1 VKIARAHLRSFRLRL
16 RAELVTARGPIRERQ
31 GVLLALESDSGLTA
45 YGEATPIGGFGLE
58 SFEESERALEG
69 LARGLLGRDP
79 SDGPSLLEE
88 ARARAPRAPV
98 ARAALDAA
106 LHDLQARAEGWS
118 LAALLSGGAAR
129 LERGTVPVNALI
141 SGCDP
146 AEVEARARAAALEGY
161 GTLKLKLGARSLAED
176 ELRVAALRRGAGAE
190 PKLRLDA
197 GGAWDEK
204 TAGEVLARLA
214 RFEIE
219 FVEQPVAAA
228 DVSGLARLRA
238 SSPIALAA
246 DEAAVSESDAARVIE
261 SHAADVII
269 VKPSAAGGL
278 QPAARIAARARH
290 AGLGVVVT
298 SLLDSAVAVAAA
310 LHFSASLEGELPA
323 CGLATGSLFE
333 RDLAQ
338 LPQVRDGRLSLPP
351 GPGLGVVPDAD
362 ALEAA
367 ATGPWREMGS

>member
-1 VKIARAHLRSFRLRL
+1 
-16 RAELVTARGPIRERQ
+16 
-31 GVLLALESDSGLTA
+31 VLLALESDSGLTA

-58 SFEESERALEG
+58 SIEESERALEG

-79 SDGPSLLEE
+79 SDGLSLLEE
-88 ARARAPRAPV
+88 LRARAPRAPV

-106 LHDLQARAEGWS
+106 LHDLRARAEGQS
-118 LAALLSGGAAR
+118 LAALLSGGEAR
-129 LERGTVPVNALI
+129 LERGAVRVNALV
-141 SGCDP
+141 SGGDP

-161 GTLKLKLGARSLAED
+161 GTLKLKVGARGLAED

-197 GGAWDEK
+197 GCAWDEK
-204 TAGEVLARLA
+204 TAGEALARLA

-219 FVEQPVAAA
+219 FVEQPVAAG
-228 DVSGLARLRA
+228 DVAGLARLRA

-246 DEAAVSESDAARVIE
+246 DEAAVTESDAARVIE
-261 SHAADVII
+261 SRAADVIV
-269 VKPSAAGGL
+269 VKPAAAGGL
-278 QPAARIAARARH
+278 RPAARIAARARD
-290 AGLGVVVT
+290 AGLRIVVT
-298 SLLDSAVAVAAA
+298 SLLDSAIAVAAA
-310 LHFSASLEGELPA
+310 LHFTASLEGELPA

-338 LPQVRDGRLSLPP
+338 LPQVRDGRLSLPS
-351 GPGLGVVPDAD
+351 GPGLGIVPDAD

-367 ATGPWREMGS
+367 ATGSWREIGS